1 MQRRVANDE
10 LTAVGSVSLA
20 DGKAVW
26 KGFWG
31 PVCVRLKKAIGLLTV
46 HYYRESPWQQG
57 SKFIL
62 VVLPSMRRDFAVKL
76 AGNSTQSVLSRS
88 LMWQVAPRAEGSW
101 ERLRGVERG
110 WEGLAMSSEL
120 LATYSGLGVRD
131 GEEYYKGEE
140 CLGEDVCFS
149 FRWWD
154 DQIHVITS
162 SHHSTWQF

>member
-1 MQRRVANDE
+1 MVRR
-10 LTAVGSVSLA
+10 S
-20 DGKAVW
+20 GKDSGAPCAW
-26 KGFWG
+26 DWRKPSWT
-31 PVCVRLKKAIGLLTV
+31 RLLTV
-46 HYYRESPWQQG
+46 HCYRESPWQQG

-76 AGNSTQSVLSRS
+76 AGKSVLSRS
-88 LMWQVAPRAEGSW
+88 LVWQVAPRAERGW
-101 ERLRGVERG
+101 EG

-140 CLGEDVCFS
+140 CLGEDVCFR

-154 DQIHVITS
+154 DQIHVIIS
-162 SHHSTWQF
+162 SYHSIWQLIYCDSS